1 MKKQGPKITHK
12 EARRK
17 RMSTQTLQK
26 MKRSCVDVSN
36 VLRALSHPQRLMI
49 MGHLSQGKK
58 TVSALQKLCGI
69 SQSQL
74 SQFLI
79 RMKTENLISSER
91 IGKFQFY
98 LLKDENMKKLIT
110 QIQKIFCSAILVL
123 ASFSI
128 MTTFYGSPASADNFS
143 QAAPVVK
150 NAVSTSAHSQTLSF
164 QEIWQKII
172 VSNEAIDAAQS
183 QVNSKKEA
191 AKGAKYHWLPNVY
204 IGGSYYQTQ
213 SPTHSFMGLLE
224 QRAVVNSDFTPS
236 TLNHPPTTTN
246 WAATLGASIPVYE
259 GGSASSKSQMNE
271 HLLNSKIYE
280 LAATKNTLYSQSIT
294 TFGALKSHLD
304 QSDNLKSYL
313 VELKKNI
320 SSYRLGNRSNKIG
333 YLGSLGLKSLLNRT
347 QSTLSEN
354 EAKIAAYYNA
364 LQILGSPAASDWAPE
379 AATSTESLVEK
390 NITRLLTESKNSS
403 GEKLISART
412 LALKEQALAAQAGSK
427 MSKAQYLP
435 NINLFAEESLFHG
448 DRSEES
454 SYIAG
459 VKLQW
464 NIFDS
469 SLYSKIK
476 ESNYESKSAEYYSRA
491 KEKQDMIENQQQ
503 LISGV
508 AIKQN
513 LTLMR
518 DNFKLITEQV
528 EISNSLY
535 NSGNITILQMVDI
548 LSRKLDLILAVTQYE
563 VMLLQNEAEQLNSSG
578 ALIKISQ
585 QESAK

>member
-1 MKKQGPKITHK
+1 
-12 EARRK
+12 
-17 RMSTQTLQK
+17 MSTPTLQK

-79 RMKTENLISSER
+79 RMKAEDLISSER

-110 QIQKIFCSAILVL
+110 QIQKIFCSAILMIASL
-123 ASFSI
+123 SIMASFYS
-128 MTTFYGSPASADNFS
+128 SPASADNFS
-143 QAAPVVK
+143 KTAP
-150 NAVSTSAHSQTLSF
+150 AHLSTLSF

-172 VSNEAIDAAQS
+172 SSNEAVDAAQS
-183 QVNSKKEA
+183 QVSSKKEA
-191 AKGAKYHWLPNVY
+191 VKGAKYHWLPNLY

-213 SPTHSFMGLLE
+213 SSTQSFMGLLE
-224 QRAVVNSDFTPS
+224 QRSVVNSDFTPS

-246 WAATLGASIPVYE
+246 WAATLGASIPIYE

-271 HLLNSKIYE
+271 HLLNSKKYE
-280 LAATKNTLYSQSIT
+280 LAATKNTLYSQTIT
-294 TFGALKSHLD
+294 TYGAL
-304 QSDNLKSYL
+304 NSYL
-313 VELKKNI
+313 VQNENLKNYLLELKKNI
-320 SSYRLGNRSNKIG
+320 STYRLGNRSNKIG

-347 QSTLSEN
+347 QSTLAEN
-354 EAKIAAYYNA
+354 EAKITASYNT
-364 LQILGSPAASDWAPE
+364 LQVLGAPSASDWVPE
-379 AATSTESLVEK
+379 VATATESLVEK
-390 NITRLLTESKNSS
+390 NITRILAESKNSS

-435 NINLFAEESLFHG
+435 NIKLFAEESLFHG

-454 SYIAG
+454 SYVAG
-459 VKLQW
+459 VKLEW

-476 ESNYESKSAEYYSRA
+476 ESKYESNSAEYYSRA
-491 KEKQDMIENQQQ
+491 KEKQDIIENQQR
-503 LISGV
+503 IVSGV
-508 AIKQN
+508 TIKQN
-513 LTLMR
+513 LALMR

-578 ALIKISQ
+578 ALIEISQ
-585 QESAK
+585 LESTK